1 MIELIALIRN
11 ALLEFREGVIRF
23 VPTSDDDGGRDLT
36 DRAFYG
42 WFLLRFLTPAGMI
55 AVM

>member
-23 VPTSDDDGGRDLT
+23 VPTSDDDGGSDLT

-42 WFLLRFLTPAGMI
+42 WFLLRFLTPAVMI

>member
-11 ALLEFREGVIRF
+11 ALLEFRERVIRI
-23 VPTSDDDGGRDLT
+23 VPTSDDDGGSELT
-36 DRAFYG
+36 DRAFYR
-42 WFLLRFLTPAGMI
+42 WFLLRILTPAGMI